1 MPYGMMIVL
10 VDSVTAAPDNARPGI
25 NVVVAPKVIAA
36 LAPGMMV
43 PRNVLPL
50 PIETAPVGTQKTL
63 VLVAFAVPPNAT
75 VTLTAEVNPPVARK
89 MYTPGVVSVRLEP
102 TDIAPVTQCTPGSST
117 SLPKS

>member
-1 MPYGMMIVL
+1 MLIVF
-10 VDSVTAAPDNARPGI
+10 VDSVTAALDSARPGS
-25 NVVVAPKVIAA
+25 NVVLAPKVIAA

-50 PIETAPVGTQKTL
+50 PIEAEPVGTQNTV
-63 VLVAFAVPPNAT
+63 VLVALARPANAT
-75 VTLTAEVNPPVARK
+75 VMLFAEVNPPVARK

-117 SLPKS
+117 SPPKS